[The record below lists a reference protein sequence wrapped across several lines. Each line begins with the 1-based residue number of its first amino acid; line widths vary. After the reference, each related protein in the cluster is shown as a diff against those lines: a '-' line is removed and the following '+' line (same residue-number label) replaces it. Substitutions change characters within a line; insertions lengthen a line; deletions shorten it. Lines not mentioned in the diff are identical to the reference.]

1 MGRQAS
7 GQPQIG
13 PRTACDLT
21 HNAMIHGH
29 AECLTRSLKRICYH
43 RWQKICGNSQLTSI
57 RTIHQHF
64 IGNVLSFPPTD
75 KSYRYPPAPLEAQVP
90 DDLQQPHKPS
100 HIGRHMN
107 IDRQD
112 TFRTSHHGV
121 VPVEVSA
128 TDRDIGRIRLRTDI
142 GAGGWGRFIML
153 YVGEKI
159 FLSASGG

>member
-1 MGRQAS
+1 
-7 GQPQIG
+7 
-13 PRTACDLT
+13 
-21 HNAMIHGH
+21 MIHGH
-29 AECLTRSLKRICYH
+29 AECLARSLKRICYH

-121 VPVEVSA
+121 VAAEVSA

-142 GAGGWGRFIML
+142 GRWRLGTLHHVVRRRKDLFERVRRMICE
-153 YVGEKI
+153 VRP
-159 FLSASGG
+159 SSG